1 MIDHLGLGRLFVLGV
16 VALLV
21 FGPERLP
28 DLAAQAGRAIRT
40 LRKTVTSMTDDLK
53 ASSGIDMDELR
64 ALDPRAT
71 LREALLVSP
80 TAEEQAAARAEHIA
94 ALPTGSAALDMLA
107 AEQELA
113 ELPAEWRGEPEPLA
127 G

>member
-28 DLAAQAGRAIRT
+28 ELAAQAGRALRT
-40 LRKTVTSMTDDLK
+40 VRRSVTSLTDDLK
-53 ASSGIDMDELR
+53 ASSGIDLEELR
-64 ALDPRAT
+64 ALDPRAA
-71 LREALLVSP
+71 LREALVVSP
-80 TAEEQAAARAEHIA
+80 GAEEQAAARAEHLA
-94 ALPTGSAALDMLA
+94 DLPVGTPALDLLA
-107 AEQELA
+107 AEPDLE
-113 ELPAEWRGEPEPLA
+113 ELPPEWRAEPEPLA